1 MLYQRIMKEKLRLDD
16 EINHIRSKL
25 ATMPKEN
32 LILAKNG
39 EKYRKWYCSDGKQI
53 KYIPKRE
60 RKEFTELICKKFLLV
75 RLKALL
81 QEQKAIDSY
90 LKYHKEDSYLE
101 EQELLQ
107 SSGFQEFISNIFQ
120 PKEKR
125 FQEWMNAPYKK
136 NTFHPENLIHKTR
149 SGIYVRSKSE
159 VLIARILS
167 EQHIPFRYECAL
179 QLDERCIYPDF
190 TILHPVT
197 GEVFYWEHFGLMD
210 DASYSQNAFSKMQLY
225 NMNGIIPSVNL
236 ITTYETEKH
245 PLSEEMI
252 EKIVEYYF
260 L

>member
-1 MLYQRIMKEKLRLDD
+1 MLYQRIMKEKSRLEGEIQQIKLRLK
-16 EINHIRSKL
+16 EL
-25 ATMPKEN
+25 PKEN
-32 LILAKNG
+32 LIIAKNG
-39 EKYRKWYCSDGKQI
+39 ERYRKWYCSDGKQI
-53 KYIPKRE
+53 KYIPKGE
-60 RKEFTELICKKFLLV
+60 RNAFIELISKKFLV
-75 RLKALL
+75 ARLKALE
-81 QEQKAIDSY
+81 QEQKAIISY
-90 LKYHKEDSYLE
+90 LKHHKEDLYLE

-107 SSGFQEFISNIFQ
+107 NPEFEEFVSNIYK
-120 PKEKR
+120 PKEKQ

-149 SGIYVRSKSE
+149 SGICVRSKSE

-167 EQHIPFRYECAL
+167 EYHIPFRYECAL
-179 QLDERCIYPDF
+179 QLDEKCIYPDF

-210 DASYSQNAFSKMQLY
+210 DVSYSQNTFSKMQLY

-252 EKIVEYYF
+252 EEIVKYYF